1 MNENIEFLVFG
12 RKRIGAEWS
21 PAMNPG
27 LDKLYYVYDGEAY
40 YNGMRLEP
48 GHLYIFPE
56 SRGKWEL
63 RGSFDHLY
71 FDFFPYPPL
80 MISGVID
87 LDIREYPGIKAV
99 CDAASALFTVYKRRE
114 VVSEAKLTLEI
125 LLGLIGRTVRLRSTG
140 DGRVDR
146 AIEYISACVNDHGG
160 DGLTGR
166 ELAGLVN
173 LDRFYFSKL
182 FREKTGTTPGKFS
195 RGLRMKRAAAMLR
208 SGATVTEAALA
219 AGFLSDA
226 AFVCSFRKYFGV
238 TPGKFRVGKP
248 DPGSYGGEPEA

>member
-1 MNENIEFLVFG
+1 MD
-12 RKRIGAEWS
+12 
-21 PAMNPG
+21 PG

-63 RGSFDHLY
+63 HGSFDHLY

-99 CDAASALFTVYKRRE
+99 CDTASALFTVYERRE

-125 LLGLIGRTVRLRSTG
+125 LLGLIGRTVQLRSTG
-140 DGRVDR
+140 DGRIDR

-160 DGLTGR
+160 AGLTGR

-208 SGATVTEAALA
+208 GGATVTEAALA

>member
-12 RKRIGAEWS
+12 RKRIDSEWS
-21 PAMNPG
+21 PATDPG

-80 MISGVID
+80 MISGVVD
-87 LDIREYPGIKAV
+87 LDVGKYPGIKAV
-99 CDAASALFTVYKRRE
+99 CDAASALFTMYERRE
-114 VVSEAKLTLEI
+114 VVNEAKLTLGI

-140 DGRVDR
+140 DSRVDR
-146 AIEYISACVNDHGG
+146 AIEYISAAVNDHAGA
-160 DGLTGR
+160 GLSGR

-182 FREKTGTTPGKFS
+182 FREKTGMTPGRFS

-208 SGATVTEAALA
+208 SGASV
-219 AGFLSDA
+219 SDA
-226 AFVCSFRKYFGV
+226 AS
-238 TPGKFRVGKP
+238 
-248 DPGSYGGEPEA
+248 AA